1 MSGSASAGAERD
13 ALANHKRRAYRSVQ
27 EAREKLTY
35 KSGGKPEFEYEL
47 LLMFVRNELSAA
59 VTTPLLA
66 IIVAMGAM
74 FWAPPRELLIWLGTV
89 FVAKG
94 ILISL
99 CRQFI
104 RAPRDDSKTPM
115 WRAKITAAEFLY
127 GVSWAAV
134 AFISPHTQSE
144 AAHTFIFAS
153 MLVVIS
159 MRMLFASTVMPIVY
173 AGTLPMTVAI
183 VIRFS
188 LLDNPFYWAMAAM
201 AVGVH
206 IYFIWLMSG
215 LNSTVVAM
223 LEFRAEKDALIA
235 ELEQS
240 KSISD
245 EARARAE
252 EANLAKSRFLA
263 TMSHELRTPL
273 NAILGFS
280 EIMRAEILGPH
291 ANPTY
296 KEYAA
301 DIHQSGQ
308 HLLNL
313 INEILDISRIEAG
326 RYELHEAP
334 IDLAELVEDCH
345 RLMRLRAESKGL
357 KIVEAFEEDLPQLW
371 ADERAIRQICLN
383 LLSNAIKFTPSG
395 GTIALKVGRTGDRRS
410 VPQREGHR
418 PRHSRERDPARVE
431 ELRPGFARA
440 SDRGRRHRARPAHHQ
455 GTDRAA
461 RRRLRAEEQA
471 ALRHR
476 GDHHLPAQARDGGAA
491 PRARTRRAADR
502 AAETR
507 HLARQRQAV
516 GAISVPIDQASIALP
531 QGPSTTFPSPA
542 ERRRRRAF

>member
-1 MSGSASAGAERD
+1 MLGSVSAEAERV
-13 ALANHKRRAYRSVQ
+13 APAAASHKRRASRSVQ

-35 KSGGKPEFEYEL
+35 KSGGKPEFEHEL

-104 RAPRDDSKTPM
+104 KAPRDDAATPN

-127 GVSWAAV
+127 GVTWAGV
-134 AFISPHTQSE
+134 AFISPDTQSE

-153 MLVVIS
+153 LLVVIS

-183 VIRFS
+183 VIRFA

-240 KSISD
+240 KSISE

-252 EANLAKSRFLA
+252 EASLAKSRFLA

-280 EIMRAEILGPH
+280 EIMRSEILGPH
-291 ANPTY
+291 NNPTY

-313 INEILDISRIEAG
+313 ISEILDISRIEAG
-326 RYELHEAP
+326 RYELREAP
-334 IDLAELVEDCH
+334 VDLAELAEDCH
-345 RLMRLRAESKGL
+345 RLIRLRAESKGL
-357 KIVEAFEEDLPQLW
+357 KIVEAFEPNLPQLW
-371 ADERAIRQICLN
+371 ADERAVRQICLN
-383 LLSNAIKFTPSG
+383 LLSNAIKFTPTG
-395 GTIALKVGRTGDRRS
+395 GTVTLKIGRTGTGGQFLS
-410 VPQREGHR
+410 VKDTGPGIPENEIPRVLKSFGQGSLAHQTAEGGTGLGLPITKGLTELHDGSFELKSKLRYGTEVIITFPRKRVMEALPRMPEPREIE
-418 PRHSRERDPARVE
+418 PER
-431 ELRPGFARA
+431 ARA
-440 SDRGRRHRARPAHHQ
+440 TWHARAKR
-455 GTDRAA
+455 
-461 RRRLRAEEQA
+461 
-471 ALRHR
+471 
-476 GDHHLPAQARDGGAA
+476 
-491 PRARTRRAADR
+491 
-502 AAETR
+502 
-507 HLARQRQAV
+507 
-516 GAISVPIDQASIALP
+516 
-531 QGPSTTFPSPA
+531 
-542 ERRRRRAF
+542 

>member
-1 MSGSASAGAERD
+1 
-13 ALANHKRRAYRSVQ
+13 
-27 EAREKLTY
+27 
-35 KSGGKPEFEYEL
+35 
-47 LLMFVRNELSAA
+47 
-59 VTTPLLA
+59 
-66 IIVAMGAM
+66 
-74 FWAPPRELLIWLGTV
+74 
-89 FVAKG
+89 
-94 ILISL
+94 
-99 CRQFI
+99 
-104 RAPRDDSKTPM
+104 
-115 WRAKITAAEFLY
+115 
-127 GVSWAAV
+127 
-134 AFISPHTQSE
+134 
-144 AAHTFIFAS
+144 
-153 MLVVIS
+153 
-159 MRMLFASTVMPIVY
+159 
-173 AGTLPMTVAI
+173 
-183 VIRFS
+183 
-188 LLDNPFYWAMAAM
+188 
-201 AVGVH
+201 
-206 IYFIWLMSG
+206 
-215 LNSTVVAM
+215 M

-357 KIVEAFEEDLPQLW
+357 KIVEAFEENLPQLW

-395 GTIALKVGRTGDRRS
+395 GTIALKVGRTGTGGQFLS
-410 VPQREGHR
+410 VKDTGPGIPENEIPRVLKSFSQGSLAHQTAEGGTGLGLPITKGLTELHDGAFELKSKLR
-418 PRHSRERDPARVE
+418 YGTEVIITFPRKRVMEALPRVPEPA
-431 ELRPGFARA
+431 ELRTDRPKRPTWRA
-440 SDRGRRHRARPAHHQ
+440 SAKR
-455 GTDRAA
+455 
-461 RRRLRAEEQA
+461 
-471 ALRHR
+471 
-476 GDHHLPAQARDGGAA
+476 
-491 PRARTRRAADR
+491 
-502 AAETR
+502 
-507 HLARQRQAV
+507 
-516 GAISVPIDQASIALP
+516 
-531 QGPSTTFPSPA
+531 
-542 ERRRRRAF
+542 